1 MACVGSRER
10 GDSLGSVTERLC
22 LAEGL
27 YLSAIRAFGCVS
39 LSGSKFLSPHWVIL
53 KSALYDLFPQDRSL
67 CHAVW
72 NGSCSSCKRSADG
85 FTDDQTMIGQS
96 LIPLRVTGLSL
107 VAWQNVACLFEHGH
121 LLYARNAYETAHTH
135 THTPVRSHEQTFTA
149 ERQRCC
155 GVIEE
160 WDCLSVSPGIWGS
173 TGDQRLNAQL
183 SRTEQEAFRFRD
195 WTERKATDLRLFRA
209 REFCLH
215 PGFRCSWHL
224 SV

>member
-39 LSGSKFLSPHWVIL
+39 PSGSKFLSPHWVIL

-121 LLYARNAYETAHTH
+121 LLYARNACETAHTH
-135 THTPVRSHEQTFTA
+135 THRCGHMNKPS
-149 ERQRCC
+149 QRKDKD
-155 GVIEE
+155 VVAWLKSETV
-160 WDCLSVSPGIWGS
+160 CLSRQGS
-173 TGDQRLNAQL
+173 EARLVI
-183 SRTEQEAFRFRD
+183 SD
-195 WTERKATDLRLFRA
+195 
-209 REFCLH
+209 
-215 PGFRCSWHL
+215 
-224 SV
+224 